1 MGSGCCDFFGAVTR
15 CGVGRLTSAGSR
27 TKYSQARILP
37 LLQALCGG
45 GSVRRKGPPYKI
57 ESGAP
62 GQQPPAYVQSIQS
75 GKVTLG
81 GDVGSLGLGN
91 EASFE
96 GCAVVDGNEELAA
109 LMCDLNEKGAAF
121 AYDYKAS
128 ISPSQFMATLQEKG
142 IVVGSYKEISWSGPQ
157 SWHLTVYEMEE
168 GA

>member
-1 MGSGCCDFFGAVTR
+1 MR
-15 CGVGRLTSAGSR
+15 
-27 TKYSQARILP
+27 
-37 LLQALCGG
+37 

-57 ESGAP
+57 ELGAP
-62 GQQPPAYVQSIQS
+62 GQQPPAYVQSIQN

-96 GCAVVDGNEELAA
+96 GCVVVDGNEELAA

-128 ISPSQFMATLQEKG
+128 ISPSQFMAILQEKG

-168 GA
+168 VA